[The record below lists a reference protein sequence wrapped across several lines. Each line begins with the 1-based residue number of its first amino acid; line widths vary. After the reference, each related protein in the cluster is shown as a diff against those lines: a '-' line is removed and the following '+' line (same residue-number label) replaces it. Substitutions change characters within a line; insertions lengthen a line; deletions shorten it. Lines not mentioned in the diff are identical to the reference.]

1 MSDGPAGDDQG
12 DQALAPPP
20 NRFSRPIFVVAPPSS
35 GSRVLTEG
43 LAESPSALTATGPE
57 GGAVTDEMP
66 ALSPAE
72 RGWDGNRLSATDAL
86 GAEPAGR
93 LRAMMSAGL
102 RDSGG
107 EPPPADA
114 TELRLLD
121 ATPAN
126 ALRIPFLN
134 GIFPQAVF
142 VYVYRDPRES
152 LAGML
157 EGWQSDR
164 HVSYPDLPGWEGPPW
179 SYPLTPEWRALK
191 GKTLPEIVVSQWAMT
206 MRILLNDLERLPAD
220 RWCVIDFNA
229 LRADPKTELRRICDF
244 TGLEWTDGM
253 GGTIGRG
260 APETWRRREA
270 EVLQVIGETQELDEQ
285 ARALIADPPKPE
297 ESKPVDPNSPTESP
311 LRSVNSSNL
320 VDILDQLGSSLL
332 VSTYQ
337 TGKVVAIRKDGA
349 GVNTHFRQFDSPMGI
364 DTRGG
369 RLAVGTRNQVMEYHN
384 VPSLLEK
391 LQPPGKHD
399 ACFVPRRTHYTGD
412 IRIHEI
418 AYAAEDLWL
427 VNTRFSCL
435 CTLDNEHSFVPR
447 WRPPFITK
455 YAAEDRCHLNG
466 LAIVNDEVKY
476 VSMLG
481 TSDEAGGW
489 RENKASGGQI
499 MDVPSS
505 EPVITGLSMPHSP
518 RWYRDKLWVLESG
531 EGSIGVCDLDTGK
544 VETVAKL
551 PGFTRGLSFLG
562 PLAFIGLSEVRES
575 ATFGGL
581 PLTGRL
587 EERQC
592 GVWVVNIETGQ
603 TIAFLRFEDLVQEI
617 FAVHALPGVRFPEIA
632 EQGSDA
638 VNLTFVVPDEA
649 LAET

>member
-1 MSDGPAGDDQG
+1 MSPEGDSAEPQPA
-12 DQALAPPP
+12 AP
-20 NRFSRPIFVVAPPSS
+20 NRFSRPVFVVAPPSS
-35 GSRVLTEG
+35 GSRVLAEA
-43 LAESPSALTATGPE
+43 LAESTSAWTATGPA

-66 ALSPAE
+66 GLSPAE
-72 RGWDGNRLSATDAL
+72 RGWDGNRLTGTDAI
-86 GAEPAGR
+86 GPEPAGR
-93 LRAMMSAGL
+93 LRALMSAGL
-102 RDSGG
+102 RNAEGAAPD
-107 EPPPADA
+107 ADA
-114 TELRLLD
+114 TDLRLLD

-126 ALRIPFLN
+126 ALRIPFLS
-134 GIFPQAVF
+134 GIFPQAIF
-142 VYVYRDPRES
+142 IYVYRDPRES

-157 EGWQSDR
+157 EGWQSGK
-164 HVSYPDLPGWEGPPW
+164 HVTYHDLPEWDGPPW
-179 SYPLTPEWRALK
+179 SYPLTPEWRALQ
-191 GKTLPEIVVSQWAMT
+191 GKSLPEVCVSQWTMT
-206 MRILLNDLERLPAD
+206 MRILLGDLEKLPPD
-220 RWCVIDFNA
+220 RWCVVDFSA
-229 LRADPKTELRRICDF
+229 LRSDPKAELRRVCEF
-244 TGLEWTDGM
+244 TGLEWSESL
-253 GGTIGRG
+253 GGGIGRG

-270 EVLQVIGETQELDEQ
+270 EVEQVIAETKELD
-285 ARALIADPPKPE
+285 ARARGLIAEPPRAKRQG
-297 ESKPVDPNSPTESP
+297 PVDPNSPTESP

-320 VDILDQLGSSLL
+320 ADILDQLGSSLL

-337 TGKVVAIRKDGA
+337 TGKLVAVRKDGD
-349 GVNTHFRQFDSPMGI
+349 GVNTHFRQFESPMGI

-369 RLAVGTRNQVMEYHN
+369 KLAVGTRSQVWEYHN
-384 VPSLLEK
+384 VPSLLPK
-391 LQPPGKHD
+391 LQPPGVHD
-399 ACFVPRRTHYTGD
+399 ACYVPRRTHYTGD

-418 AYAAEDLWL
+418 AYAADDLWL

-435 CTLDNEHSFVPR
+435 CTLDSDHSFVPR

-466 LAIVNDEVKY
+466 LAIVDDEVKY

-544 VETVAKL
+544 VETVAQL

-632 EQGSDA
+632 EHGSDA
-638 VNLTFVVPDEA
+638 INLTFVVPDEA
-649 LAET
+649 LAESA

>member
-1 MSDGPAGDDQG
+1 MSAEEAHPDPPPA
-12 DQALAPPP
+12 AP
-20 NRFSRPIFVVAPPSS
+20 NRFARPVFVVAPPCS
-35 GSRVLTEG
+35 GSRVLAEG
-43 LAESPSALTATGPE
+43 LAGSPSAWIARASDGGAIIDSMPAISPANLGWDSNRLTATDAIGP
-57 GGAVTDEMP
+57 
-66 ALSPAE
+66 
-72 RGWDGNRLSATDAL
+72 
-86 GAEPAGR
+86 EPAGR
-93 LRAMMSAGL
+93 LRALLSAGL
-102 RDSGG
+102 RDSSGQ
-107 EPPPADA
+107 PPAADA
-114 TELRLLD
+114 AELRLLD

-126 ALRIPFLN
+126 ALRVPFLS
-134 GIFPQAVF
+134 GVFPQAIF

-157 EGWQSDR
+157 EGWQSGK
-164 HVSYPDLPGWEGPPW
+164 HVTYPDLPGWDGPPW
-179 SYPLTPEWRALK
+179 SYPLTPEWRRLSGLA
-191 GKTLPEIVVSQWAMT
+191 LPEICVTQWAMS
-206 MRILLNDLERLPAD
+206 MRILLGDLDRLPAD
-220 RWCVIDFNA
+220 RWCVVDFGS
-229 LRADPKTELRRICDF
+229 LRRDPKTELRRLCEF
-244 TGLEWTDGM
+244 TGLDWSEEM
-253 GGTIGRG
+253 GETIGRG

-270 EVLQVIGETQELDEQ
+270 EVEQVIAATDELAER
-285 ARALIADPPKPE
+285 ARELIAAPPQSGTTKPA
-297 ESKPVDPNSPTESP
+297 DPNSPMESP
-311 LRSVNSSNL
+311 LRSVNSANL
-320 VDILDQLGSSLL
+320 VDILDQLGSSLI

-337 TGKVVAIRKDGA
+337 TGKLVAVRKDGD
-349 GVNTHFRQFDSPMGI
+349 GVNTHFRQFDSPMGV

-369 RLAVGTRNQVMEYHN
+369 RMAVGTRSQVWEYHN
-384 VPSLLEK
+384 VPSLLDK

-418 AYAAEDLWL
+418 AYAADDLWL

-435 CTLDNEHSFVPR
+435 CTLDQEHSFVPR
-447 WRPPFITK
+447 WRPPFISAYT
-455 YAAEDRCHLNG
+455 AEDRCHLNG
-466 LAIVNDEVKY
+466 LAVVDDEVRY

-489 RENKASGGQI
+489 RENKARGGQI

-505 EPVITGLSMPHSP
+505 EPVVTGLSMPHSP
-518 RWYRDKLWVLESG
+518 RWYRDRLWVLESG

-544 VETVAKL
+544 VETVAEL

-617 FAVHALPGVRFPEIA
+617 FAVHALPGIRFPEIA
-632 EQGSDA
+632 EHGSDA

-649 LAET
+649 LAESG